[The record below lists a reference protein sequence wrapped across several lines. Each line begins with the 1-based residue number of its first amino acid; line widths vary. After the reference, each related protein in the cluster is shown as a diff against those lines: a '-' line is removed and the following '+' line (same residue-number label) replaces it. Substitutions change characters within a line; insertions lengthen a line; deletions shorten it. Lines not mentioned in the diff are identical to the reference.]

1 MLVAEPKPEVLPVD
15 QAIAGNPEAWD
26 QLLRRYQLPLF
37 TYVSE
42 LIRDRQTSLDIVQE
56 TFISAVRHIGTL
68 RDPEKF
74 GSWLFGIAHQKCV
87 QRWRRLSREEA
98 ALEEMADFPES
109 VSLED
114 PADLLIRK
122 EREAEFLA
130 LLNRLP
136 PPQRSTLML
145 FFLEQFSIEEIAT
158 ITGTPEGTVKSRLHY
173 AKSAF
178 RKLFEE
184 EQT

>member
-1 MLVAEPKPEVLPVD
+1 MLVAEPKSESLPVE
-15 QAIAGNPEAWD
+15 QAIAGDPGAWD

-42 LIRDRQTSLDIVQE
+42 LTGDRQASLDIVQE
-56 TFISAVRHIGTL
+56 TFVNAVRHIGTL

-87 QRWRRLSREEA
+87 QRWRRQARETA
-98 ALEEMADFPES
+98 ALEEMATIPEAAIS
-109 VSLED
+109 DD

-122 EREAEFLA
+122 EREVEFLA

-136 PPQRSTLML
+136 PPQRSTLL
-145 FFLEQFSIEEIAT
+145 LYFLEQFSIEEIAT

-184 EQT
+184 EQI

>member
-1 MLVAEPKPEVLPVD
+1 MLVAERKPEVLPVD
-15 QAIAGNPEAWD
+15 QVIAGNPEAWD
-26 QLLRRYQLPLF
+26 QLLRRYQLPLL

-42 LIRDRQTSLDIVQE
+42 LVQDRQESLDIVQE
-56 TFISAVRHIGTL
+56 TFIGAVRHIGTL
-68 RDPEKF
+68 RDPERF
-74 GSWLFGIAHQKCV
+74 GGWLFGIAHQKCV
-87 QRWRRLSREEA
+87 QRWRRLSRETA
-98 ALEEMADFPES
+98 ALEEMADLPES
-109 VSLED
+109 ASVED
-114 PADLLIRK
+114 PAHLLIRK
-122 EREAEFLA
+122 EREAEFLG

-136 PPQRSTLML
+136 PPQRSTLLL
-145 FFLEQFSIEEIAT
+145 FFLEQFSIEEIAA

>member
-1 MLVAEPKPEVLPVD
+1 MLVAEPKPETLPVD
-15 QAIAGNPEAWD
+15 QAIAGNPDAWD

-42 LIRDRQTSLDIVQE
+42 LTQDRQGEPGYRPGDVHQC
-56 TFISAVRHIGTL
+56 SAGTRHVARPGTVWQLAVWHCPPEVR
-68 RDPEKF
+68 
-74 GSWLFGIAHQKCV
+74 
-87 QRWRRLSREEA
+87 A
-98 ALEEMADFPES
+98 AVAPPGAGGGCLEEMADLPQSDCGEG
-109 VSLED
+109 

-136 PPQRSTLML
+136 TPQRSTLLL
-145 FFLEQFSIEEIAT
+145 FFLEQFSIEEIAA
-158 ITGTPEGTVKSRLHY
+158 ITATPEGTVKSRLHY

-178 RKLFEE
+178 RKLLEE
-184 EQT
+184 EQP